1 VMATFN
7 YQSYPQ
13 YVMFGTYRSNA
24 KTMDFDMDGIKITNV
39 SPNSLETKFKY
50 HIMIPFIEMQELM
63 FCRNSSLNAIFVKPT
78 KVSNDKIQECMYL
91 GKDSKNGL
99 KFDIDSRDIKE
110 HYIIAVVKDLF
121 NERFTHGL
129 EESSKKNN
137 SDILCRGIS
146 VDKAKHLL
154 NLAQSRSANMGSGE
168 QRFEQIIQ
176 SANSMKSPISIL
188 PAVRN
193 NPFAANAA
201 RSKLNSNDNSIYR
214 SAVTTPS
221 PKRPIFRTPR
231 RSLSQYQS
239 PAATVIQID
248 DDDEE
253 DTETNNELGDE
264 FERRERHP
272 IVWK

>member
-1 VMATFN
+1 
-7 YQSYPQ
+7 
-13 YVMFGTYRSNA
+13 
-24 KTMDFDMDGIKITNV
+24 
-39 SPNSLETKFKY
+39 
-50 HIMIPFIEMQELM
+50 
-63 FCRNSSLNAIFVKPT
+63 
-78 KVSNDKIQECMYL
+78 
-91 GKDSKNGL
+91 
-99 KFDIDSRDIKE
+99 
-110 HYIIAVVKDLF
+110 
-121 NERFTHGL
+121 
-129 EESSKKNN
+129 
-137 SDILCRGIS
+137 
-146 VDKAKHLL
+146 
-154 NLAQSRSANMGSGE
+154 MGSGE

-264 FERRERHP
+264 FE
-272 IVWK
+272 